1 MVLPLSPSLVR
12 NVIHPVYRGIKGDRL
27 LNTLAELD
35 KNQWLSHEE
44 IEDIQWQ
51 KMTSFLKTVSLHV
64 PYYIDLFNNLG
75 IKAEDIQSPV
85 DFLRLPLLD
94 KYIIRQEDKR
104 MITTDPMVKGYRSST
119 GGSTGEPLYFSI
131 DNTAGPTRRANTQRS
146 YRMAGIDIGDKQAF
160 VWGFPFDIPLKQRVA
175 SAVRNYF
182 SNITYLS
189 SFNMSEKAMHD
200 YAIKLKRNK
209 PDLLIG
215 YPSAVS
221 LFAEY
226 VRDNKIDGIRPRAII
241 SSGEKMYPVQREILE
256 SVFDSKVFDRYGSNE
271 FANVAHECDQH
282 KGLHIFSDL
291 MYVEILHDNGRPA
304 GPGEL
309 GEIVITDF
317 LNHYMPFIRY
327 RTGDM
332 AVATDRKCGCGRG
345 LPLIE
350 RIEGRT
356 FDNVMTPDGR
366 SIGGYFWTYLSRI
379 VPGIKQFQ
387 VEQKQRSGVTFRF
400 VPGADWKDEY
410 LLRIEK
416 EITDN
421 MGESIRLDF
430 DRVSEIPLSPAGKF
444 RFIIS
449 KVEERMVVKSK
460 VHKANVTGVAPEK
473 IDCVI
478 VDEEILELS
487 NIAPCERVLIV
498 DNTNGARVEA
508 FVMKGERGSGEL
520 IACGAVAQQI
530 HDKDEIILMAFTWS
544 EETHGQFSNILV
556 DKDNRFVK
564 YLTEKAGDIA

>member
-1 MVLPLSPSLVR
+1 MVLPLTPSLVR
-12 NVIHPVYRGIKGDRL
+12 NVIHPVYRGLRGDRL
-27 LNTLAELD
+27 LNILAELE
-35 KNQWLSHEE
+35 KNQWLSPEE

-51 KMTSFLKTVSLHV
+51 RMDIFLKAAVTHV
-64 PYYIDLFNNLG
+64 PYYRDLFSELG
-75 IKAEDIQSPV
+75 VGAEDIQNPV
-85 DFLRLPLLD
+85 DLLSVPLLD
-94 KYIIRQEDKR
+94 KYIIRREGKR
-104 MITTDPMVKGYRSST
+104 MITEDPMVKGYGSST

-146 YRMAGIDIGDKQAF
+146 YRMAEIDIGDRQAF
-160 VWGFPFDIPLKQRVA
+160 IWGFPFDIPLKERMA

-189 SFNMSEKAMHD
+189 SFDMSEKAMHD
-200 YAIKLKRNK
+200 YAMKLKRYK
-209 PDLLIG
+209 PDLLLG

-221 LFAEY
+221 LFAEF
-226 VRDNKIDGIRPRAII
+226 VRDSKIDGIRPRAII
-241 SSGEKMYPVQREILE
+241 SSGEKMYPVQRDLLE
-256 SVFDSKVFDRYGSNE
+256 SVFGSRVFDRYGSNE
-271 FANVAHECDQH
+271 FANVAHECSEH

-291 MYVEILHDNGRPA
+291 MFVEILHDNGRPA

-309 GEIVITDF
+309 GEIVITDL

-327 RTGDM
+327 KTGDM

-356 FDNVMTPDGR
+356 FDNVLTSDGR
-366 SIGGYFWTYLSRI
+366 SIGGYFWTYLSRV

-400 VPGADWKDEY
+400 IPGDGWKDEN
-410 LLRIEK
+410 LDRIRK
-416 EITDN
+416 EIIDN
-421 MGESIRLDF
+421 MGESVRLDF
-430 DRVSEIPLSPAGKF
+430 DKVDQIPLSPSGKF
-444 RFIIS
+444 RFIVS
-449 KVEERMVVKSK
+449 KVEERLVVKSK
-460 VHKANVTGVAPEK
+460 VHKANVTRVDPGK

-478 VDEEILELS
+478 IDEELLELS

-508 FVMKGERGSGEL
+508 FVMKGERGGGEL
-520 IACGAVAQQI
+520 IACGAVARQI
-530 HDKDEIILMAFTWS
+530 HEGDEIILMAFTWS

-556 DKDNRFVK
+556 DENNRFVR
-564 YLTEKAGDIA
+564 YLTERAGDIA